1 MGPQQIASLSHIA
14 FLLLDQFSMI
24 AFSNA
29 VEPLRMANYLSR
41 KKLYRWS
48 LLSADG
54 EPVSASNGLS
64 LSPISAP
71 GPPQQYDML
80 IVCGGCQV
88 REAATDKVQALIRR
102 FAAQSVPLGSICTGT
117 FALARAGVLNGYRC
131 AIHWEN
137 LLSISEEFPRTQF
150 TSDLFALDRDRFT
163 CSGGTAPLDFMCHLI
178 RHKGGKSLAADVS
191 VQFIVDRLRDDGDRQ
206 HIPLLARIGTGHE
219 ALLDAAL
226 SMESNIENP
235 RSLEHLAAELGVSL
249 RHLERLFKRYLST
262 TPAQYYL
269 DLRLRRARELLLQ
282 TNMSVMEVTV
292 ACGFLS
298 SSHFSKSYRGLFGYP
313 PSRERQQYLVAA
325 GAIA

>member
-71 GPPQQYDML
+71 GHPQQYDML

-102 FAAQSVPLGSICTGT
+102 FAAQGVPLGSICTGT

-137 LLSISEEFPRTQF
+137 LLSISEEFPRSQF
-150 TSDLFALDRDRFT
+150 TSDLFVLDRDRFT

-282 TNMSVMEVTV
+282 TNMTVMEVTV

>member
-1 MGPQQIASLSHIA
+1 MESQQTASLSHIA

-54 EPVSASNGLS
+54 KAVNASNGLC
-64 LSPISAP
+64 LSPVSAP
-71 GPPQQYDML
+71 GHPQQYDML

-88 REAATDKVQALIRR
+88 REAATDKVLALIRR
-102 FAAQSVPLGSICTGT
+102 FATQGVPLGSICTGA
-117 FALARAGVLNGYRC
+117 FALAQAGVLNGYRC

-137 LLSISEEFPRTQF
+137 LLSIREEFPRTQF
-150 TSDLFALDRDRFT
+150 TSDLFVLDRDRFT

-178 RHKGGKSLAADVS
+178 GHKGGKSLAADVL

-206 HIPLLARIGTGHE
+206 HIPLLARIGAGHE
-219 ALLDAAL
+219 ALQNAVL
-226 SMESNIENP
+226 SMENNIENP
-235 RSLEHLAAELGVSL
+235 CSLESLAEELGVSL
-249 RHLERLFKRYLST
+249 RHLERLFKRHLSA

-313 PSRERQQYLVAA
+313 PSHERQRYLAVA
-325 GAIA
+325 GAMA